1 MVSRSMHEMVVSENP
16 TAPMRR
22 PFAGYKEIGDTRP
35 ALTISQGAF
44 ATASGSNKKRRV
56 YGLASALTEEIKT
69 Q

>member
-1 MVSRSMHEMVVSENP
+1 MVSRSMHEEVGLKTPNV
-16 TAPMRR
+16 PMPR

-35 ALTISQGAF
+35 ALAIAQGAL
-44 ATASGSNKKRRV
+44 ATASGIHKKRRI